1 MQREKYLLCALFAVA
16 SNANRMSTWNG
27 TVSTNKQEPEVI
39 NMTLGS
45 DHEFGKWDSEEDIG
59 ADYGVDF
66 GTDVGKD
73 FGADIGEDFGADV
86 GEDLGTDFGKG
97 YRIRILEWR
106 KAETKT

>member
-1 MQREKYLLCALFAVA
+1 MV
-16 SNANRMSTWNG
+16 TWNG
-27 TVSTNKQEPEVI
+27 TVSTNKQGPEVI

-45 DHEFGKWDSEEDIG
+45 GQEFGKRDAEEDSG

-66 GTDVGKD
+66 GTDFGK
-73 FGADIGEDFGADV
+73 
-86 GEDLGTDFGKG
+86 DLGTDFGNG

>member
-1 MQREKYLLCALFAVA
+1 VFPEILSLIKAARRDLVTFLLLDVLIYLLCALFAVA

-73 FGADIGEDFGADV
+73 FGADFRLNLE
-86 GEDLGTDFGKG
+86 TD
-97 YRIRILEWR
+97 
-106 KAETKT
+106 

>member
-1 MQREKYLLCALFAVA
+1 
-16 SNANRMSTWNG
+16 MSTRNG
-27 TVSTNKQEPEVI
+27 TVSTNKQGPEVI

-45 DHEFGKWDSEEDIG
+45 GQDFGKWDSEEDFG

-73 FGADIGEDFGADV
+73 FG
-86 GEDLGTDFGKG
+86 TDFGKG

-106 KAETKT
+106 EAETKT

>member
-1 MQREKYLLCALFAVA
+1 
-16 SNANRMSTWNG
+16 MSTWSG
-27 TVSTNKQEPEVI
+27 TVSTNKQGPEVT
-39 NMTLGS
+39 NMTPGS
-45 DHEFGKWDSEEDIG
+45 DQEFGKWDSEEDFG

-73 FGADIGEDFGADV
+73 FGADV
-86 GEDLGTDFGKG
+86 GKEFGTDFGKG